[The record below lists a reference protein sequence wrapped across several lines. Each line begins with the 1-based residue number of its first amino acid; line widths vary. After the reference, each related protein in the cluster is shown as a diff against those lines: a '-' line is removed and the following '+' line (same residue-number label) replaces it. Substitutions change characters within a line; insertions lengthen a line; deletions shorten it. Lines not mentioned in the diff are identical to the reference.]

1 MNFRIIKIETC
12 GMKGLDKPIAFQFQN
27 DTIDFKAFDKPSVK
41 AIYGQNGSGKS
52 SFITAIDV
60 YKGVCTSFSY
70 LVSDST
76 STALNDLVNKKT
88 GRFEI
93 RVYFAVSSFKT
104 VFCHEL
110 VISCRTSRPYI
121 EREKISKIK
130 GRTINSELV
139 DIIHVER
146 NNLVYY
152 SGHPTMNKA
161 DSFLRNALMK
171 KNEYCSMLAMFCDEN
186 FLTEFADS
194 IDEKSK
200 SSLDFNTDY
209 AMFAMMCLDQFLFRV
224 CVFLNESDIHR
235 DSASSPLSGEFYFD
249 ADNENHPVVAGKRS
263 IEKNKLGEY
272 EAQVRK
278 LARFIRLFKPE
289 LRRIDIDKRINGEK
303 YFCSLVMDY
312 GDYSVD
318 YEYESTGLRNLIS
331 MFSCLEQASTG
342 NIAFIDEMDANMNEV
357 YLEKLCEFF
366 VNHGKGQLCF
376 TTHNT
381 APMNI
386 LKKQKYGID
395 FINND
400 IQSIQWVRN
409 GNYSPSKLYSEGM
422 IPGLPFNIEDFD
434 FLSVFFPEEK

>member
-12 GMKGLDKPIAFQFQN
+12 GMKGLEKPIAFQFQN
-27 DTIDFKAFDKPSVK
+27 DTIDFNAFDKPSVK

-76 STALNDLVNKKT
+76 TAALNMLVNKKT

-93 RVYFAVSSFKT
+93 RVYFAIPLYKAVY
-104 VFCHEL
+104 CHEL

-121 EREKISKIK
+121 EEEKLTKIK
-130 GRTINSELV
+130 GRTINSEAV
-139 DIIHVER
+139 DVIHFEK
-146 NNLVYY
+146 NNLVHYCE
-152 SGHPTMNKA
+152 SPTMEKA
-161 DSFLRNALMK
+161 DSFLHDALIK
-171 KNEYCSMLAMFCDEN
+171 KNEYYSMMALFCDEN
-186 FLTEFADS
+186 FLIEFAEKNHDS
-194 IDEKSK
+194 SF
-200 SSLDFNTDY
+200 DFNTDY
-209 AMFAMMCLDQFLFRV
+209 AMVAMLCLNNFLFRV
-224 CVFLNESDIHR
+224 SVFLSESDIHR
-235 DSASSPLSGEFYFD
+235 DPPIPLSSSGFYFD
-249 ADNENHPVVAGKRS
+249 GEYENHMVVAGKRIVDRDK
-263 IEKNKLGEY
+263 IEIY
-272 EAQVRK
+272 EKQVQK

-289 LRRIDIDKRINGEK
+289 LKRIDVDKRVNGDK
-303 YFCSLVMDY
+303 YNCSLVMNY
-312 GDYSVD
+312 GDFCVD

-331 MFSCLEQASTG
+331 MFSCIEQASIG

-357 YLEKLCEFF
+357 YLAKLCEFV

-386 LKKQKYGID
+386 LRKQKYGID
-395 FINND
+395 FINNNE
-400 IQSIQWVRN
+400 QNVQWVRN

-434 FLSVFFPEEK
+434 FLEVFFPEEA